1 MNCFLTFKNNKNIII
16 NQRQNDLN
24 SYYNLITSSDKYLN
38 LSSFK
43 NWIKNKFKNIKIK
56 QKKKFD
62 YYEITDVNFEA
73 DRQKMIENEIKE
85 NIIPLFIDM
94 TEECTKKNPNNIREH
109 EYSNLIKSEIFPFV
123 VNDPYSVNI
132 EGNNTNFNFI
142 GSKKNNLAK
151 IEKLLNNKI
160 IEINK
165 NINNEC
171 FENYK
176 SPDLFFAFDI

>member
-1 MNCFLTFKNNKNIII
+1 M
-16 NQRQNDLN
+16 
-24 SYYNLITSSDKYLN
+24 
-38 LSSFK
+38 
-43 NWIKNKFKNIKIK
+43 
-56 QKKKFD
+56 
-62 YYEITDVNFEA
+62 
-73 DRQKMIENEIKE
+73 
-85 NIIPLFIDM
+85 
-94 TEECTKKNPNNIREH
+94 
-109 EYSNLIKSEIFPFV
+109 
-123 VNDPYSVNI
+123 NDPYSVNI